1 MSGEVAALSAALL
14 WTLASGLWRTLSGH
28 ATAVQLNGLK
38 NGLATLLFLP
48 VLLEVPWREQPMAVA
63 ALFVSGAIG
72 IALGDSLYLAALRRI
87 GTRRTLTLEA
97 TGPVLA
103 SLGSPLIQ
111 GDPLTVTDFAGALLV
126 AAAVLMIARSGLPD
140 QNAGVSNRAGFLL
153 AFGAVLSGLV
163 GAFVARSVLI
173 DGAFTPLDSAAI
185 RLLGGT
191 VALLPIW
198 CRHLPIQGLQAIGL
212 KTRIIT
218 ATVLG
223 TNLGILLQQQVFK
236 SLPVGPGVTLM
247 STAPLMAV
255 AIARWRGQPLQ
266 PMDWTAAV
274 LGVSGVALTSL

>member
-126 AAAVLMIARSGLPD
+126 AAAVLMIARSGSPD
-140 QNAGVSNRAGFLL
+140 QTAGVSNRGGFLL
-153 AFGAVLSGLV
+153 AFGAVLSGLI

-198 CRHLPIQGLQAIGL
+198 CRHLPIQRLQAIGL

-236 SLPVGPGVTLM
+236 SLSVGPGVTLM

>member
-140 QNAGVSNRAGFLL
+140 QTAGVSNRAGFLL
-153 AFGAVLSGLV
+153 AFGAVFSGLV

-236 SLPVGPGVTLM
+236 TLAVGPGVTLM

>member
-126 AAAVLMIARSGLPD
+126 AAAVLMIARSGSPD
-140 QNAGVSNRAGFLL
+140 QTAGVSNRGGFLL
-153 AFGAVLSGLV
+153 AFGAVLSGLI

-198 CRHLPIQGLQAIGL
+198 CRHLPIQRLQAIGL

-236 SLPVGPGVTLM
+236 TLPVGPGVTLM

>member
-140 QNAGVSNRAGFLL
+140 QTAGVSNRAGFLL

>member
-1 MSGEVAALSAALL
+1 M
-14 WTLASGLWRTLSGH
+14 
-28 ATAVQLNGLK
+28 
-38 NGLATLLFLP
+38 
-48 VLLEVPWREQPMAVA
+48 LLEVPWREQPMAVA

-140 QNAGVSNRAGFLL
+140 QTAGVSNRAGFLL
-153 AFGAVLSGLV
+153 AFGAVFSGLV

-236 SLPVGPGVTLM
+236 TLPVGPGVTLM